1 MAKKV
6 PLERLSTT
14 ISKVLAEYAA
24 DVSQSIEDIAR
35 RLTKEG
41 VKTMRAESRS
51 RGWGEN
57 TGYAAGWTSQF
68 ETGRTSLQGT
78 IYNQDVP
85 GLPHLL
91 EKSHALRQGGRT
103 SAHVHIAPVEQELV
117 KAFLEAVERDIS

>member
-6 PLERLSTT
+6 PSERLSAT
-14 ISKVLAEYAA
+14 ISKVLAEYSA
-24 DVSQSIEDIAR
+24 DVTQSIEDIAK

-51 RGWGEN
+51 RGWGET

-78 IYNQDVP
+78 IYNEVS

-103 SAHVHIAPVEQELV
+103 NAHVHIAPVEQEII